1 MEKFAKL
8 ILGLFRMQR
17 AGRQRTA
24 DSIVEDDR
32 VNLKIVAR
40 LRTECD
46 KFRSTEDVSRIND
59 RAAYGSDP
67 PETLFLGASGS

>member
-1 MEKFAKL
+1 MEKFAEL

-17 AGRQRTA
+17 GGRPRTA

-46 KFRSTEDVSRIND
+46 KFRSTEDVSLIND
-59 RAAYGSDP
+59 RAA
-67 PETLFLGASGS
+67 